1 MKFVLR
7 NLSSL
12 PGHSPDPH
20 TGGVTLEGIQT
31 AGVGAIIH
39 VLNSTMLNEKKGR
52 PKSIPVRQ
60 TYHPNSPHSEFRNIP
75 VLFNYTFESWNTL
88 SIISVG
94 K

>member
-39 VLNSTMLNEKKGR
+39 VLNSTMLNEKNRKTKINSC
-52 PKSIPVRQ
+52 PTDIPSQ
-60 TYHPNSPHSEFRNIP
+60 
-75 VLFNYTFESWNTL
+75 
-88 SIISVG
+88 
-94 K
+94 

>member
-39 VLNSTMLNEKKGR
+39 VLNSTMLNEKKEDQNQFL
-52 PKSIPVRQ
+52 SHRQ
-60 TYHPNSPHSEFRNIP
+60 TIP
-75 VLFNYTFESWNTL
+75 IAHTLNLETFL
-88 SIISVG
+88 SYSTTPLSLGILYQ
-94 K
+94 

>member
-39 VLNSTMLNEKKGR
+39 VLNSTMLNEKKEDQNQFLSPR
-52 PKSIPVRQ
+52 HTIPLAH
-60 TYHPNSPHSEFRNIP
+60 TLNLE
-75 VLFNYTFESWNTL
+75 TFL
-88 SIISVG
+88 SYSTTPLSLGILYQ
-94 K
+94 

>member
-39 VLNSTMLNEKKGR
+39 VLNSTMLNEKKEDQNQFLSPR
-52 PKSIPVRQ
+52 HTIPSAH
-60 TYHPNSPHSEFRNIP
+60 TLNLE
-75 VLFNYTFESWNTL
+75 TFL
-88 SIISVG
+88 SYSTTPLSLGILYQ
-94 K
+94 